1 MISTAIV
8 LIGLLLLFLGAGLW
22 IGPTMLLVAIIGMV
36 LYTSAPTGMIMSTT
50 IWSASTN
57 WALTALPLFIWMGE
71 ILYRSRLS
79 EDMFKGL
86 APWMSRIP
94 GRLLHVNILG
104 CAVFAAVCGSS
115 AATSLTVGKMS
126 LPELKKRGY
135 HDGLSLGTL
144 CGSGTLG
151 LMIPPSIMM
160 IVYGVAAE
168 VSIAQLFIAGV
179 FPGLM
184 LVVMF
189 MGYVAVWAVFN
200 PGKMPSREHEPK
212 MSFRQKIWES
222 RGLIPV
228 VILIIAVIGS
238 IYTGVATATEAAAVG
253 VGGALLL
260 SALSGSLTRANF
272 VNGLV
277 SAMVTSCML
286 TFILACAA
294 FLSNAMGF
302 IGLPRALASTIAAW
316 ELSPI
321 VLLLALTVFYIVLGC
336 FLDGIS
342 MVVLTTSIVMPLVAA
357 SGFDLVWFGIY
368 IVIVC
373 EMSQITP
380 PVGFNLFAL
389 QSLTGR
395 NILTIAHATLP
406 FFIILA
412 LAIVLI
418 VIFPEIVLYLPQK
431 MMGG

>member
-1 MISTAIV
+1 MITTAVV
-8 LIGLLLLFLGAGLW
+8 LICLLLFFLGIGFW
-22 IGPTMLLVAIIGMV
+22 IGPTMLLVGILGLV
-36 LYTSAPTGMIMSTT
+36 LFTSSPPGLIMSTT
-50 IWSASTN
+50 IWGASTS

-79 EDMFKGL
+79 QDMFDGL
-86 APWMSRIP
+86 APWMSKIP

-115 AATSLTVGKMS
+115 AATALTVGKIS

-135 HDGLSLGTL
+135 HDGISLGTL

-151 LMIPPSIMM
+151 LLIPPSIMM

-168 VSIAQLFIAGV
+168 VSIAKLFIAGV
-179 FPGLM
+179 VPGLL
-184 LVVMF
+184 LVALF
-189 MGYVAVWAVFN
+189 MGYIVIWAICN
-200 PGKMPSREHEPK
+200 PKKMPSRDLEPK
-212 MSFRQKIWES
+212 LTLRQKLWQS

-238 IYTGVATATEAAAVG
+238 IYTGVATATEAAALG
-253 VGGALLL
+253 VAGSLIL
-260 SALSGSLTRANF
+260 SAVSGSLSWANF
-272 VNGLV
+272 TSGLRA
-277 SAMVTSCML
+277 AMVTSCML

-302 IGLPRALASTIAAW
+302 IGLPKALASTIAAW

-321 VLLLALTVFYIVLGC
+321 VLLLVLTIFYMVLGC

-342 MVVLTTSIVMPLVAA
+342 MVVLTTSIVIPLVVA
-357 SGFDLVWFGIY
+357 SGFDLIWFGIY

-373 EMSQITP
+373 EMAQITP

-395 NILTIAHATLP
+395 NIFSIAYSTLP
-406 FFIILA
+406 FFLLLA
-412 LAIVLI
+412 ATIVLL
-418 VIFPEIVLYLPQK
+418 VVYPEIALYLPQK
-431 MMGG
+431 MKG

>member
-1 MISTAIV
+1 MILTAIV
-8 LIGLLLLFLGAGLW
+8 LTGLLLLFLGMGLW
-22 IGPTMLLVAIIGMV
+22 IGPAMLLVAIIGMV

-50 IWSASTN
+50 IWGASTS

-86 APWMSRIP
+86 APWMNRIP

-115 AATSLTVGKMS
+115 AATALTVGKMS

-135 HDGLSLGTL
+135 HDGMSLGTL

-179 FPGLM
+179 LPGLL
-184 LVVMF
+184 LVVLF
-189 MGYVAVWAVFN
+189 MGYVALWAMFN
-200 PGKMPSREHEPK
+200 PSKMPSRDNEPK
-212 MSFRQKIWES
+212 MSFRQKLWQS

-228 VILIIAVIGS
+228 IILIIVVIGS
-238 IYTGVATATEAAAVG
+238 IYTGLATATEAAAVG

-272 VNGLV
+272 VSGLV
-277 SAMVTSCML
+277 GAMVTSCML

-302 IGLPRALASTIAAW
+302 IGLPRALATTIAAW
-316 ELSPI
+316 DLSPY
-321 VLLLALTVFYIVLGC
+321 VLLAALTAFYMVLGC

-342 MVVLTTSIVMPLVAA
+342 LVVLTTSIVMPLVTA
-357 SGFDLVWFGIY
+357 SGFDLIWFGIF

-373 EMSQITP
+373 ELSQITP

-395 NILTIAHATLP
+395 NILTIAYATLP
-406 FFIILA
+406 FFFLLA
-412 LAIVLI
+412 AAIVLL
-418 VIFPEIVLYLPQK
+418 VIFPEIALYLPQK

>member
-115 AATSLTVGKMS
+115 AATALTVGKMS

-179 FPGLM
+179 IPGLM

-189 MGYVAVWAVFN
+189 MGYVALWAVFN
-200 PGKMPSREHEPK
+200 PGKMPSREHEPRL
-212 MSFRQKIWES
+212 SFMQKIWES

-253 VGGALLL
+253 VAGSLLL

-321 VLLLALTVFYIVLGC
+321 VLLFALTIFYIVLGC

-418 VIFPEIVLYLPQK
+418 VIFPEIALYLPQK

>member
-1 MISTAIV
+1 
-8 LIGLLLLFLGAGLW
+8 
-22 IGPTMLLVAIIGMV
+22 MLLVAIIGMV

-115 AATSLTVGKMS
+115 AATALTVGKMS

-200 PGKMPSREHEPK
+200 PGKMPSREHEPRL
-212 MSFRQKIWES
+212 SFMQKIWES

-253 VGGALLL
+253 VAGSLLL

-321 VLLLALTVFYIVLGC
+321 VLLFALTIFYIVLGC

-418 VIFPEIVLYLPQK
+418 VIFPEIALYLPQK